1 MLNLRGSTRPIILND
16 FEPFNVEDEWEC
28 YGDIVRKWRTRLAF
42 DSIRVRGLKK
52 PVLPPK
58 HKSLLIDIVLSTSKY
73 SIILKIRTFDL
84 YLIGYENQQGHR
96 FEFKPKVDKHSMTSE
111 RLIPGSTFLP
121 YGCSYGD
128 LEGNARTLRLG
139 FELGRQ
145 QLMVAIHNLAQE
157 PKKVHSSK
165 EGKKVKLVD
174 QAYEEKR
181 AHGLLTIV
189 LMVPEA
195 IRFESM
201 LKYASS
207 NLTWNTNTSLP
218 YIPNLTNEWQTLCKH
233 ITNASNRD
241 FYEFKEIILQET
253 PKRRVIKTIEDVCE
267 EIAIVKKED

>member
-1 MLNLRGSTRPIILND
+1 
-16 FEPFNVEDEWEC
+16 
-28 YGDIVRKWRTRLAF
+28 
-42 DSIRVRGLKK
+42 LKK
-52 PVLPPK
+52 PILPPK
-58 HKSLLIDIVLSTSKY
+58 DKSLLIDIVLSTSQY
-73 SIILKIRTFDL
+73 SITLKIRTFDL
-84 YLIGYENQQGHR
+84 YLIGYENQQRHR
-96 FEFKPKVDKHSMTSE
+96 FEFKPKVDKHSKTSE

-128 LEGNARTLRLG
+128 LEGNARTLRLD
-139 FELGRQ
+139 FPLGRQ

-157 PKKVHSSK
+157 QKKVHSSK
-165 EGKKVKLVD
+165 EGKKVKVD

-207 NLTWNTNTSLP
+207 NLTWNKNTSLP
-218 YIPNLTNEWQTLCKH
+218 WIPNLTNEWQTLCKH
-233 ITNASNRD
+233 ITNASNRY

-253 PKRRVIKTIEDVCE
+253 PELHVIKTIEDVCE
-267 EIAIVKKED
+267 EIAIVKKKDWEQPKRL